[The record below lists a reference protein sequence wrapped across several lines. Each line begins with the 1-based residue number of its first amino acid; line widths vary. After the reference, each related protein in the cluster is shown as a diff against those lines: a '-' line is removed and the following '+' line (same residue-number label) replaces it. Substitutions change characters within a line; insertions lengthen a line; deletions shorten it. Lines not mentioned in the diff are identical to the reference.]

1 MTLISSPSV
10 NPHLNDLIWP
20 TIGVVSLDLIHIL
33 AFAKKNPLL
42 QKLTKGDITTVNFRT
57 MASGFSFAS
66 HVVINK
72 MSYLIGKMN
81 VNHENDKQS
90 ENW

>member
-1 MTLISSPSV
+1 
-10 NPHLNDLIWP
+10 
-20 TIGVVSLDLIHIL
+20 VVSLDLIHIL

-81 VNHENDKQS
+81 INHENDKQS
-90 ENW
+90 ENWLKINKILTMILEKFRAKFR